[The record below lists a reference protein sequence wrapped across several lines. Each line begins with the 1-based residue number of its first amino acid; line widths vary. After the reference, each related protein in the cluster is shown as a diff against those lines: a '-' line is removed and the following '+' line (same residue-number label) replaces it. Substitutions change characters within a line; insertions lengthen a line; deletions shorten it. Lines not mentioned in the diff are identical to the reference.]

1 MTVSRVFAAL
11 LLITLQVWQGVF
23 AQGYPAKPI
32 RIVVPFSPGGG
43 SDFTARIVAQKLT
56 PALGQNVVVENRPG
70 AGGNIGIKAVAGSPP
85 DGYTLL
91 VMSSNFTINPSIYSN
106 AGYDPVKDFEPMAAL
121 TSYMLYLVC
130 HPSLPVRSVKALIAL
145 AKAQPGKLTYASG
158 GIATASHFAGEM
170 FNSAA
175 GVRITHVPYKG
186 VAPGIY
192 DTLGGQVAIMF
203 GVPEV
208 VPHIKTGKL
217 MPLGVTG
224 AKRSTVL
231 PNEPTIAEAGL
242 PGFEV
247 TSWHAMFAPAG
258 TPTAIVQRVNA
269 EVRKGLMQ
277 TDVAE
282 SLSPKGLA
290 LSAGTAQELAAQVK
304 STTVRWSR
312 LIKEAGIRVE

>member
-1 MTVSRVFAAL
+1 
-11 LLITLQVWQGVF
+11 
-23 AQGYPAKPI
+23 
-32 RIVVPFSPGGG
+32 
-43 SDFTARIVAQKLT
+43 
-56 PALGQNVVVENRPG
+56 
-70 AGGNIGIKAVAGSPP
+70 
-85 DGYTLL
+85 
-91 VMSSNFTINPSIYSN
+91 
-106 AGYDPVKDFEPMAAL
+106 
-121 TSYMLYLVC
+121 
-130 HPSLPVRSVKALIAL
+130 
-145 AKAQPGKLTYASG
+145 
-158 GIATASHFAGEM
+158 M

-282 SLSPKGLA
+282 SLSPKGLD